1 MNMNRLK
8 GLCAYLTGG
17 SSGMGLATSKLLAS
31 GGADVII
38 FARRPDHLGTA
49 LSEIE
54 GRRIST
60 QQRFSCRPL
69 DVSQRDEVQKVL
81 SRAVS
86 EFGPP
91 DILINSAG
99 LSYPQR
105 FGDIPYNKF
114 DETIKVNL
122 YGTWN
127 TTDILAPYL
136 KERKGY
142 IVNVSSLAGLIGVFG
157 MTAYSASKYAVI
169 GFSEALRSELK
180 SQGVTVSVLCPP
192 DVRTPMLERAN
203 KIKPEE
209 AKAISSA
216 AEIMTPEAVAE
227 VLVKG
232 MLRGD
237 FLIIPGA
244 SAKFAHLMKRLLPGL
259 AEWFIDRKING
270 VQKSLNALPIRKK

>member
-1 MNMNRLK
+1 MKTNHLQ
-8 GLCAYLTGG
+8 GLCAFITGG
-17 SSGMGLATSKLLAS
+17 SSGIGLATAKLLAS
-31 GGADVII
+31 GGANVII
-38 FARRPDHLGTA
+38 FARKPDLLKIA
-49 LSEIE
+49 LTGIE
-54 GRRIST
+54 DRRISM
-60 QQRFSCRPL
+60 QQRFSSNPL

-81 SRAVS
+81 SAAVS
-86 EFGPP
+86 EFGAP

-99 LSYPQR
+99 VSYPQR
-105 FGDIPYNKF
+105 FGDIPYDKF

-127 TTDILAPYL
+127 MTDILTPYL

-180 SQGVTVSVLCPP
+180 PQGVTVSVLCPS
-192 DVRTPMLERAN
+192 DVKTPMLERAN

-209 AKAISSA
+209 ARAISSA
-216 AEIMTPEAVAE
+216 ADIMTPEAVAE
-227 VLVKG
+227 ALVKG

-237 FLIIPGA
+237 FLIIPNA
-244 SAKFAHLMKRLLPGL
+244 SAKFAHLVKRLLPGL
-259 AEWFIDRKING
+259 AEWVIDRKIND
-270 VQKSLNALPIRKK
+270 VQKSVNSLSIGKK